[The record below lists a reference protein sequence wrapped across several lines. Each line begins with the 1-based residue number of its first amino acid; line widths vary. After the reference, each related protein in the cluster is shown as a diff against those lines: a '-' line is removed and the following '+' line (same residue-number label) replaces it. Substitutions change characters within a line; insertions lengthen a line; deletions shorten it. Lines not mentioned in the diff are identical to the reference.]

1 MLDLNFEIFLRLVAS
16 VVLGGMIGFE
26 RGINH
31 DAGLRTHIIVCLGAA
46 SIMIL
51 SEAMVAVYDISS
63 EVMRMSAQVVSGV
76 GFLGAGSII
85 VDGNRVRGITTA
97 AGLWTTAC
105 VGLVVGAG
113 YYLIAFSVV
122 VLMLASMLG
131 LKSLKNKLRH
141 KGTTYNVKLET
152 SSASQ
157 VQRVFEKLVSESA
170 TIKNLRIEEVGETSF
185 MLLELKL
192 PSKVTVEDLVKE
204 LCQYSNVREFT
215 ML

>member
-1 MLDLNFEIFLRLVAS
+1 MTGFSFEILFRLVAS
-16 VVLGGMIGFE
+16 VILGGMIGFE

-51 SEAMVAVYDISS
+51 SESLVAVYNINS
-63 EVMRMSAQVVSGV
+63 EIMRMGAQVVSGV

-113 YYLIAFSVV
+113 YYLIAFAVV
-122 VLMLASMLG
+122 VLMLAATLG
-131 LKSLKNKLRH
+131 LRSLKKKLRS
-141 KGTTYNVKLET
+141 KGTTYTVKLET
-152 SSASQ
+152 SNSTQ
-157 VQRVFEKLVSESA
+157 IQKVFEKLVSESA
-170 TIKNLRIEEVGETSF
+170 QIKSLRIEDEGEVSI
-185 MLLELKL
+185 MYLEIKL
-192 PSKVTVEDLVKE
+192 PGRVSVEDIVKE
-204 LCQYSNVREFT
+204 LCGYSNVREFT
-215 ML
+215 VV